1 MILRLYLTRLL
12 LAAAVGAATLM
23 TTAASAQT
31 VIDDLGREVALA
43 APPTAVVSLLPSH
56 SETLCA
62 IGACDLIVGTD
73 RHTNVPELG
82 DLPRLGDPYAPDL
95 EAIVAL
101 QPDLVLVDEYSGL
114 HQTLED
120 LGLTVFAGSPQTVEE
135 TYAYFATMGALVGRD
150 AEAEELVARLQAE
163 VAEVTAALEGAER
176 PTVFIEIDPTPFTAG
191 PGSYI
196 HELLIAAGGEN
207 VVPAS
212 LGQFPQVD
220 PEFVVAA
227 DPQVILLLDA
237 PFGVT
242 AADVRDRPGW
252 AGIAAVRNDAVIEL
266 TQFATD
272 ALSRA
277 GPRLAEAVRIL
288 AGLLHPGL
296 F

>member
-1 MILRLYLTRLL
+1 MTLRLYLTRLVVAVSVC
-12 LAAAVGAATLM
+12 AAALM
-23 TTAASAQT
+23 FTAVSAQT
-31 VIDDLGREVALA
+31 VVDDLGREVALA

-73 RHTNVPELG
+73 RHTNVAELG
-82 DLPRLGDPYAPDL
+82 DLPRLGDPYAPDV

-101 QPDLVLVDEYSGL
+101 EPDLVLVDEYSGL

-120 LGLTVFAGSPQTVEE
+120 LGLTVYAGSPQTVEE
-135 TYAYFATMGALVGRD
+135 TYVYFETIGTLLGHE

-207 VVPAS
+207 VVPES

-242 AADVRDRPGW
+242 GADVRARPGW
-252 AGIAAVRNDAVIEL
+252 DGIAAVKNDAVIEL
-266 TQFATD
+266 TDHSTD

-288 AGLLHPGL
+288 AGLLHPDL